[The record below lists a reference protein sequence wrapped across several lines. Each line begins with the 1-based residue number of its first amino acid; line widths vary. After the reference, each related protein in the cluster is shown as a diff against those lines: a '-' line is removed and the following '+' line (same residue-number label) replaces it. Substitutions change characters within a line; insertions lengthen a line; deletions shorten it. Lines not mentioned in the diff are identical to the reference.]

1 MARKFLLGSG
11 ILIGVYLIVANA
23 TGFGR
28 AVGAASGAANS
39 YAKTLQGRG

>member
-1 MARKFLLGSG
+1 MGKKFLIGSG
-11 ILIGVYLIVANA
+11 LLIGLFIVVANA